1 LTLVKSGKKEGVRV
15 FGLIPSSIN
24 LLDGFDQREGLLL

>member
-1 LTLVKSGKKEGVRV
+1 LSTDKSGKKEGSRV

-24 LLDGFDQREGLLL
+24 LLEGFDQREGLLL